1 MAPAEQLMRLFFSLL
16 IVGGRSSVSDVMF
29 TGSTVEMDF
38 LTALDV
44 LRKAPGSLLRA
55 HTTETILTLRKVSQR
70 LNTNLLCQS
79 EARLPSP
86 PVSDSSSNLNRSTCP
101 RNNQGSLV
109 QTLRNQTPEVR
120 RLVKNLRQTIPWL
133 REIKDKPPY
142 AVIPRKRRLRED
154 RRLSDIRRIEEDG
167 TSSDEDNVLRILALR
182 SLAIDFNKDQIHYGR
197 ESKVDELCSQ
207 ILSPDFDHR
216 TLHEGRRSR
225 ATVFVEKNF
234 ESSSRSLMIKAV
246 NKGVKHLVFEGLLKH
261 RLQQHNIPDQ
271 CEAISAGFAFSI
283 HNFKTIRYDEMPV
296 LVDALLSDGLLL
308 PTEGGKECHFL
319 DALRELNPWFERLQA
334 AYDGEFKLDY
344 Y

>member
-1 MAPAEQLMRLFFSLL
+1 
-16 IVGGRSSVSDVMF
+16 
-29 TGSTVEMDF
+29 MDF

-44 LRKAPGSLLRA
+44 VRSAPEPLLRA
-55 HTTETILTLRKVSQR
+55 HTAETILTLRKVGQR
-70 LNTNLLCQS
+70 LSTNLLCQS

-86 PVSDSSSNLNRSTCP
+86 PFSDSSSSSNSDRSTCP

-109 QTLRNQTPEVR
+109 HAPSWNQDPEVR

-133 REIKDKPPY
+133 QEVKNKSPY
-142 AVIPRKRRLRED
+142 VIIPRERCLRED
-154 RRLSDIRRIEEDG
+154 RRLHDIRRIEEEG
-167 TSSDEDNVLRILALR
+167 KSNDEDNVLRILALR
-182 SLAIDFNKDQIHYGR
+182 SLALDFNKDQIHYGR
-197 ESKVDELCSQ
+197 QSKVDELCSQ

-234 ESSSRSLMIKAV
+234 EPTSRSLMIKAV
-246 NKGVKHLVFEGLLKH
+246 NKGVKHLVFEGLLKR

-271 CEAISAGFAFSI
+271 CEVISAGFAFSI
-283 HNFKTIRYDEMPV
+283 HNFKTIRYDEMPI

-308 PTEGGKECHFL
+308 PSGHLL

-334 AYDGEFKLDY
+334 AYDG
-344 Y
+344 